1 MALRLSP
8 TGRNIT
14 LKLRRILIIDD
25 EFPVGYLIKIN
36 FEAEG
41 YEAVLALSGEEGL
54 EKAKASRPDLIT
66 LDVLMPEMDGFEV
79 MEALKKDEALNSIP
93 VMMISV
99 VDEVGKKRGME
110 LGAVDYL
117 LKPID
122 FDNLLDRVRCLEI
135 DNSPPR

>member
-1 MALRLSP
+1 MALRPSP

-36 FEAEG
+36 LEAEG
-41 YEAVLALSGEEGL
+41 YEATLALSGEEGL
-54 EKAKASRPDLIT
+54 EKAKASPPDLIT
-66 LDVLMPEMDGFEV
+66 LDVLTPEMDGFEV
-79 MEALKKDEALNSIP
+79 MEVLKRDEVLNSIP

-99 VDEVGKKRGME
+99 VDEVRKKKGME
-110 LGAVDYL
+110 LGAVEYL

-135 DNSPPR
+135 DNSPP